1 MSRLHDSP
9 DSDLPREK
17 IYKYGAASLSNA
29 ELMAIFLTSGIV
41 GRNVIEVASDLLEK
55 YGSLQEL
62 GRLPVSEYMN
72 NKGIGLAKACKLT
85 AAFEL
90 GSRLSR
96 ENLRTTPLD
105 TPEHTYDHF
114 AHQLS
119 NLPVE
124 HALVI
129 TLNSRLEHTSTTT
142 ISVGTVNETLAH
154 PREVLRPVI
163 SRNAYAFILLHNH
176 PSGDPS
182 PSSADHSITQS
193 LTKAAAIMNIRFMDH
208 LIIGRPAPGRSPFFS
223 FRAAGIIHT

>member
-105 TPEHTYDHF
+105 TPELTYDHF